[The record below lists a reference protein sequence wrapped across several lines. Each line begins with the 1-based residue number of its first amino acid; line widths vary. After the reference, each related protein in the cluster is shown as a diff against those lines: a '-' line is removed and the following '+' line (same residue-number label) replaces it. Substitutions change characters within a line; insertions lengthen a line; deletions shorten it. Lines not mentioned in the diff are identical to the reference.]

1 MFQIRPGCDVPPRYY
16 LTNQTST
23 SHDEMEKVVVSRG
36 SSHKLT
42 FDVME
47 AKSLL
52 VWEFVSI
59 DHDIGFG
66 VFFFVGEG
74 KKEVAV
80 VSCPC

>member
-1 MFQIRPGCDVPPRYY
+1 MPPRYY

-47 AKSLL
+47 AGSLL
-52 VWEFVSI
+52 VWEFVST

-66 VFFFVGEG
+66 VFFLGEG
-74 KKEVAV
+74 KKEEV
-80 VSCPC
+80 VSWALLTRS